1 MPTIIDSDRIRALS
15 QELFPE
21 LVAIRRYLH
30 AHPELSFEEAET
42 GSYIAGLLRAKGI
55 ACTTGWGGHGVVA
68 LVEGARPGRVIA
80 LRADIDALPIQ
91 EATDRPYRSLKDGVM
106 HACGHDAHTA
116 SLLGTAFILYDL
128 RERWAGTVKFIFQP
142 GEEKFPGGAS
152 LLIAEG
158 VLRDPGPS
166 AIFGQ
171 HVLPE
176 LDAGKVGF
184 REGMSMASADE
195 IYLTVEGRGGHGA
208 QPHLLVDPVAIAAT
222 LVTSLQ
228 QLVSRNADPLLPT
241 VLTFGRIWSDGGAT
255 NVIPSR
261 VHLEGTLRTLDE
273 DWRQEAH
280 RLLTRMAEGIAA
292 GMGGHCRLEI
302 RKGYPALHN
311 DPSLTRRARASAEAY
326 LGAENVV
333 DIPIRMGAEDF
344 AWYGRELPS
353 CFYRLG
359 TGTPGGPPAAGLHS
373 PAFDIDEDALRTG
386 SGLMARIALDAL
398 AGE

>member
-1 MPTIIDSDRIRALS
+1 MKMHIESDRIRDLAADI
-15 QELFPE
+15 FPE
-21 LVAIRRYLH
+21 LVGIRHYLH

-42 GSYIAGLLRAKGI
+42 GRYIADLLRAWGI
-55 ACTTGWGGHGVVA
+55 PCTTGWGGHGVVA
-68 LVEGARPGRVIA
+68 MLEGNGPGPVIA

-91 EATDRPYRSLKDGVM
+91 EASDKPYRSVREGVM

-116 SLLGTAFILYDL
+116 SLLGTAFILNEL
-128 RERWAGTVKFIFQP
+128 RDRWPGTVKLIFQP

-158 VLRDPGPS
+158 VLRDPSPS
-166 AIFGQ
+166 AIYGQ

-176 LDAGKVGF
+176 LEAGKAGF

-195 IYLTVEGRGGHGA
+195 LYLTVEGRGGHGA

-228 QLVSRNADPLLPT
+228 QLVSRNANPLLPT
-241 VLTFGRIWSDGGAT
+241 VLTFGKIWSDGGAT

-280 RLLTRMAEGIAA
+280 RLLSRMAEGIAS
-292 GMGGHCRLEI
+292 GMGGQARLEI

-311 DPSLTRRARASAEAY
+311 DPALTRRARSSAEAY
-326 LGAENVV
+326 LGADNVV
-333 DIPIRMGAEDF
+333 DIPVRMGAEDF

-359 TGTPGGPPAAGLHS
+359 IASPGGPPAAGLHS
-373 PAFDIDEDALRTG
+373 PAFDIHDEALRTG
-386 SGLMARIALDAL
+386 CGLMARIALDAL
-398 AGE
+398 GGE

>member
-1 MPTIIDSDRIRALS
+1 MPIESARIRDLADA
-15 QELFPE
+15 LFPE
-21 LVAIRRYLH
+21 VVGVRRYLH

-42 GSYIAGLLRAKGI
+42 GRYIADLLHARGI
-55 ACTTGWGGHGVVA
+55 SCTTGWGGHGVVA
-68 LVEGARPGRVIA
+68 VLEGAGPGPVIA

-91 EATDRPYRSLKDGVM
+91 EDSTKPYRSVKEGVM

-116 SLLGTAFILYDL
+116 SLLGTAFILNDL
-128 RERWAGTVKFIFQP
+128 RNRWQGTVKLIFQP
-142 GEEKFPGGAS
+142 GEERFPGGAS

-158 VLRDPGPS
+158 VLRDPDPT

-176 LDAGKVGF
+176 LEAGKVGF

-195 IYLTVEGRGGHGA
+195 LYLTVEGRGGHGA

-228 QLVSRNADPLLPT
+228 QLVSRNANPLLPT
-241 VLTFGRIWSDGGAT
+241 VLTFGKIWSDGGAT
-255 NVIPSR
+255 NVVPSR
-261 VHLEGTLRTLDE
+261 VHIEGTLRTLDE

-311 DPSLTRRARASAEAY
+311 DPALTRKARASAEAY

-344 AWYGRELPS
+344 AWYGRELPA

-359 TGTPGGPPAAGLHS
+359 TGAPGGPSAAGLHS
-373 PAFDIDEDALRTG
+373 PYFDIDEEALRTG
-386 SGLMARIALDAL
+386 SGLMARIALNAL

>member
-1 MPTIIDSDRIRALS
+1 MPTHIESERIRDLAS
-15 QELFPE
+15 ERYPE
-21 LVAIRRYLH
+21 LVGIRRYLH

-42 GSYIAGLLRAKGI
+42 GSYIAGLLRDRGI
-55 ACTTGWGGHGVVA
+55 PCTTGWGGHGVVA
-68 LVEGARPGRVIA
+68 VLEGSGAGPVIA
-80 LRADIDALPIQ
+80 LRADIDGLPIQ
-91 EATDRPYRSLKDGVM
+91 ESSDKHYRSQRDGVM

-116 SLLGTAFILYDL
+116 SLLGTAFILHAL
-128 RERWAGTVKFIFQP
+128 RDHWSGAVKLIFQP

-158 VLRDPGPS
+158 VLREPAPE

-176 LDAGKVGF
+176 LEAGKVGF

-195 IYLTVEGRGGHGA
+195 IYLTVEGKGGHGA
-208 QPHLLVDPVAIAAT
+208 QPHLVVDPVAIAAT
-222 LVTSLQ
+222 MVTSLQ
-228 QLVSRNADPLLPT
+228 QLVSRNANPLLPT

-255 NVIPSR
+255 NVIPAR

-311 DPSLTRRARASAEAY
+311 DPALTRRARASAEDY
-326 LGAENVV
+326 LGKDQVV
-333 DIPIRMGAEDF
+333 DIPVRMGAEDF
-344 AWYGRELPS
+344 AWYGRELPA

-359 TGTPGGPPAAGLHS
+359 TGTPGGPPSPGLHS
-373 PAFDIDEDALRTG
+373 PAFDIDEAALQVG
-386 SGLMARIALDAL
+386 CGLMSRIALDAL
-398 AGE
+398 ATE